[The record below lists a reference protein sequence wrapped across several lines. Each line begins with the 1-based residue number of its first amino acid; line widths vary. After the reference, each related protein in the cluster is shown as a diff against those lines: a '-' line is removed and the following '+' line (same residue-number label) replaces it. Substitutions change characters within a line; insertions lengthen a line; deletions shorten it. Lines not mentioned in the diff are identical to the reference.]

1 MKVRKIPYIIDKTK
15 ILNIVVPF
23 DESLK
28 LNLAIDE
35 CIRKLNKYKRSKKQG
50 KRAALNLSINLSDS
64 RLSVNETKLKIK
76 GSPIRGSGQTQK
88 VPLSRF

>member
-1 MKVRKIPYIIDKTK
+1 MNRNDDEKQFTFGTCVCASTSPEQGTLSNQTK

-23 DESLK
+23 EESLK

-35 CIRKLNKYKRSKKQG
+35 CIRKLNKYKRSKKPG

-64 RLSVNETKLKIK
+64 RISVNEGKLKK
-76 GSPIRGSGQTQK
+76 
-88 VPLSRF
+88 

>member
-1 MKVRKIPYIIDKTK
+1 MRKIPYIIDKTK